1 MPRGKITKTFFLGI
15 TCTDE
20 LCATR
25 PRMYVEK
32 VDNVNLNF
40 MLTLTDPIK
49 ANKQLHAES
58 HQHKNQIK
66 TGFHSLSEMTQP

>member
-1 MPRGKITKTFFLGI
+1 
-15 TCTDE
+15 
-20 LCATR
+20 
-25 PRMYVEK
+25 MYVEK